1 MFRFERLH
9 LLRRLVPA
17 VAVGLLYSIAAP
29 AAELSLREAL
39 SRTIDH
45 NPDLKAYA
53 FVLRAQDGRVQQS
66 RSRPVPTLN
75 ASIDNV
81 LGTGAT
87 SGLKSAEVT
96 LGLSQW
102 IELGDVR
109 EQRVAVAQVG
119 RDVRVAEGE
128 IRRLDLLAETV
139 RRFVTLASLQESHE
153 LTHLGVE
160 LARKTLEA
168 VEIRVTAARSPLAER
183 DRAVVALERAR
194 IADQHAEHELTA
206 ARYELAAMWGSENP
220 DFQSATADL
229 FALPSVTDLAALRL
243 AVENTP
249 DITRYFSEGRLRDSE
264 MRLAMASRRP
274 GVEVGAGI
282 RRLQDT
288 RDMAFVLSFSMPL
301 RVNKINEG
309 AIAESRALR
318 DGAAVDREATLLRA
332 RTRLGTLYR
341 ELQDRG
347 REVPALRD
355 VALPRMEEALRNT
368 EYAYERGRYGYLEL
382 VDAQRE
388 LLTLRR
394 DLIDAATE
402 YHLTLIELERLTGT
416 AGSR

>member
-1 MFRFERLH
+1 MSRSDLFH
-9 LLRRLVPA
+9 SLRRLVPA
-17 VAVGLLYSIAAP
+17 LAVGFLCSIAAP

-53 FVLRAQDGRVQQS
+53 FVLRAQDGRIQQS
-66 RSRPVPTLN
+66 QLRPNPTLN
-75 ASIDNV
+75 ASIDNA
-81 LGTGAT
+81 LGTGAA

-96 LGLSQW
+96 LGLSQL
-102 IELGDVR
+102 IELGEVR
-109 EQRVAVAQVG
+109 GQRVAVAQVG
-119 RDVRVAEGE
+119 REVRVTEGE
-128 IRRLDLLAETV
+128 IRRLDLLAESV

-153 LTHLGVE
+153 LTHLAVE
-160 LARKTLEA
+160 LAQKTLEA
-168 VEIRVTAARSPLAER
+168 VEIRVTAARSPVAER

-194 IADQHAEHELTA
+194 IADQHAEHVLTA
-206 ARYELAAMWGSENP
+206 ARYELASMWGSEDP
-220 DFQSATADL
+220 DFVRVTADL
-229 FALPSVTDLAALRL
+229 FALPPVADLTTLRTSL
-243 AVENTP
+243 ENSP
-249 DITRYFSEGRLRDSE
+249 DITRYFSESRLRDSE

-274 GVEVGAGI
+274 GFEVGAGI

-288 RDMAFVLSFSMPL
+288 RDMAFVLSFSIPL
-301 RVNKINEG
+301 PVYNRNEG

-318 DGAAVDREATLLRA
+318 DGADADRVAALTRA
-332 RTRLGTLYR
+332 RTRLGSLFR
-341 ELQDRG
+341 EIQDRG

-355 VALPRMEEALRNT
+355 VALPRMKEALLNT

-388 LLTLRR
+388 LLALRR

>member
-1 MFRFERLH
+1 MSRSEFFLS
-9 LLRRLVPA
+9 LRRLCPA
-17 VAVGLLYSIAAP
+17 LAVSLLCSVAAP

-53 FVLRAQDGRVQQS
+53 FVLRAQDGRIQQS
-66 RSRPVPTLN
+66 QMRPNPTLN
-75 ASIDNV
+75 ASIDNA
-81 LGTGAT
+81 LGTGAA

-96 LGLSQW
+96 LGLSQL
-102 IELGDVR
+102 IELG
-109 EQRVAVAQVG
+109 QRVAVAQVG
-119 RDVRVAEGE
+119 REVRETEGQ

-139 RRFVTLASLQESHE
+139 RRFVTLVSLQESHE
-153 LTHLGVE
+153 LTHLAVE
-160 LARKTLEA
+160 LAQKTLEA
-168 VEIRVTAARSPLAER
+168 VEVRVTAARSPLAER

-194 IADQHAEHELTA
+194 ITDQHAEHVLTA
-206 ARYELAAMWGSENP
+206 ARFELAAMWGSEDP
-220 DFQSATADL
+220 DFATATADL
-229 FALPSVTDLAALRL
+229 FALPPVADLPTLRSSL
-243 AVENTP
+243 DSSP
-249 DITRYFSEGRLRDSE
+249 DITRYFSESRLRDSE

-274 GVEVGAGI
+274 GFEVGAGI

-288 RDMAFVLSFSMPL
+288 RDMAFVLSFSVPL
-301 RVNKINEG
+301 PVYNRNEG

-318 DGAAVDREATLLRA
+318 DGADADRVAALMRA
-332 RTRLGTLYR
+332 RTRLGSLYR

-388 LLTLRR
+388 LLALRR

-416 AGSR
+416 AGSL